1 MKTSSISKFVLLLSV
16 SILFLSFGIQDIPVP
31 GKNKVAVGNTQVSLV
46 ERELVVDYQLR
57 FGQNVASCDVDV
69 IVLVDD
75 IPYRFTKYY
84 SGDFGRQ
91 SSPGSKQLRL
101 KVSPLK
107 ELLSSRDIK
116 FRIDV
121 VRTELKDGRVVKSP
135 LASVMPEVQTSM
147 TVKGDSRSAICCGKV
162 VSDGGS
168 EVTVRGIVWGTE
180 PNPKVKLET
189 KTIDGKGVGEFE
201 STLNNLKPG
210 KKYYFRAFAKNSIG
224 TAYGAEC
231 SFTTR
236 TEKPSVQ
243 TAGLSG
249 ITHSAVTVNGVLL
262 SDGGESPSECGFYW
276 SKTAFSDVSSAVKSS
291 ASGYG
296 KSFSLSLSSL
306 EPSSEYYYQAYSVNS
321 AGESRGELKKFT
333 TTTDLSDMKL
343 VNLSSSGTANC
354 YIVSESGFYKFR
366 TVKGNSSESVSEV
379 AKADVLWETFGTD
392 KAPAVGDLVRGVFFD
407 GDYIVFQVPDPYR
420 KGNAVIAARNESGEI
435 LWSWH
440 IWLTDEPASQEYLHG
455 AGVMMDRNL
464 GATSATPGKVESLG
478 LLYQWGRKDPFLGSA
493 SICDY
498 YNLFEAKSTITWPA
512 PVESSAN
519 TGTIAFATANP
530 TTFIFGNRKTKYDWY
545 YKPKENSRWQSSK
558 TIYDPCP
565 VGWRVPYGGRNGVWA
580 KAFGTRTSSFWT
592 TSSNWDSTNKGID
605 FSKTDKKL
613 GSFGP
618 IWYPASS
625 YRGGSSGSLG
635 FVGFSGSYWSVSPN
649 GYDAYY
655 LSFDING
662 SVCPAGYGSRYY
674 GKSVRCLQE

>member
-1 MKTSSISKFVLLLSV
+1 M
-16 SILFLSFGIQDIPVP
+16 SFGIQDMPVP
-31 GKNKVAVGNTQVSLV
+31 GKNEVAVGNTRVSLV

-91 SSPGSKQLRL
+91 SSSGSKQLRL
-101 KVSPLK
+101 KVSPKK
-107 ELLSSRDIK
+107 ELLSGRDIK

-135 LASVMPEVQTSM
+135 LASAMPEVQTSM

-162 VSDGGS
+162 VSDGAS

-180 PNPKVKLET
+180 PNPTAKLET
-189 KTIDGKGVGEFE
+189 KTNEGKGVGEFE

-210 KKYYFRAFAKNSIG
+210 KKYYFRAFAKNSTG

-236 TEKPSVQ
+236 PEKPSVQ
-243 TAGLSG
+243 TSGLSW
-249 ITHSAVTVNGVLL
+249 ITYSAVTVNGVLL

-291 ASGYG
+291 VSGYG

-333 TTTDLSDMKL
+333 TAADLSGMKL

-366 TVKGNSSESVSEV
+366 TVKGNSSESVSGA
-379 AKADVLWETFGTD
+379 AKADVLWETFGTN
-392 KAPAVGDLVRGVFFD
+392 KAPEVGDLVRGVFLD

-440 IWLTDEPASQEYLHG
+440 IWLTDEPASQEYLHV
-455 AGVMMDRNL
+455 AGFMMDRNL

-493 SICDY
+493 SIRD
-498 YNLFEAKSTITWPA
+498 NFEAKSTITWPA
-512 PVESSAN
+512 PVESSAD

-545 YKPKENSRWQSSK
+545 YNPKENRRWQSSK

-565 VGWRVPYGGRNGVWA
+565 PGWRVPDGDERNGVWA
-580 KAFGTRTSSFWT
+580 HTFGIGFSGK
-592 TSSNWDSTNKGID
+592 SNWDSINNGMD
-605 FSKTDKKL
+605 LPKTDKKL
-613 GSFGP
+613 GSSGH
-618 IWYPASS
+618 IWYPASGDRDCRS
-625 YRGGSSGSLG
+625 GALSNVGGDGL
-635 FVGFSGSYWSVSPN
+635 YWSVSPIGN
-649 GYDAYY
+649 YAYY
-655 LSFDING
+655 LYFNYFGDVSPA
-662 SVCPAGYGSRYY
+662 VCSNRAGGQ
-674 GKSVRCLQE
+674 SVRCLQE